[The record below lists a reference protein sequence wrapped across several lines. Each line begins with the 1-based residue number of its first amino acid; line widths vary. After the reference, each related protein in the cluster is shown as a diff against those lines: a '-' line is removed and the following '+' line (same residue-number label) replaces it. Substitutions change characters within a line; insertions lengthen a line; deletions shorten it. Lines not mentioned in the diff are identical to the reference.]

1 MGSSQKPTLLG
12 RCGGLPTKHRS
23 KEVKNMKTVNEL
35 KEMTNDEL
43 STEAAAAYEY
53 WRKVRA
59 FEEVAE
65 IMAEVN

>member
-12 RCGGLPTKHRS
+12 RCGGLPTKPRS

-43 STEAAAAYEY
+43 RTEATTAYEY
-53 WRKVRA
+53 WQRVRA
-59 FEEVAE
+59 FEEVAKAL
-65 IMAEVN
+65 AEVN